1 MTVVAEEAPTTVVW
15 PSSPAGGW
23 LSGVNRM
30 HGTPN
35 GQKLLPL
42 ERPGYRIWASGNE
55 FHGPYQH
62 GDSYSYPA
70 VNSDHYAD
78 PKAEFNPNIP
88 AALGLKVVSGGLGQ
102 RSTFAS
108 EFGTVAM
115 SSFESMSATLA
126 PAHWGIHGRTPNQPL
141 SRLAQSDAADPH
153 TIAYSGGE
161 SPDTC
166 TGGNGG
172 APCTGDNVM
181 AERNYA
187 VDNIIASFVH
197 PAHHPH

>member
-30 HGTPN
+30 YGTPN

-126 PAHWGIHGRTPNQPL
+126 PAHWGIHGRHPTSPCHDLPNQTPL
-141 SRLAQSDAADPH
+141 THTPSHIQVASRQIPAR
-153 TIAYSGGE
+153 GVMGE
-161 SPDTC
+161 
-166 TGGNGG
+166 
-172 APCTGDNVM
+172 
-181 AERNYA
+181 
-187 VDNIIASFVH
+187 H
-197 PAHHPH
+197 PAREIM